1 MTFDVIFRLFSFQLY
16 EARLFRLKK
25 GNSLITSADEAI
37 DSQKKKKGL
46 NLYFRVSK
54 MTSDTPDQ
62 TNMGQRCAGIN
73 VVVRLFVDFFC
84 HYLPYNFQFI
94 GLFIIYAGFL
104 FAFLS

>member
-1 MTFDVIFRLFSFQLY
+1 MLIFVSPLSQLY

-54 MTSDTPDQ
+54 KISDTSDQ
-62 TNMGQRCAGIN
+62 TNMGQRRASTN
-73 VVVRLFVDFFC
+73 VVVC
-84 HYLPYNFQFI
+84 
-94 GLFIIYAGFL
+94 LFIDFL
-104 FAFLS
+104 CFLLLSSL